1 MGNEH
6 HSLVDGMYLSP
17 DNLSPAWKA
26 VHLDLLSKGFTVAA
40 YHMAQMVRMIKP
52 NDYWARAKS

>member
-1 MGNEH
+1 MGNDQQ
-6 HSLVDGMYLSP
+6 SLVDGMYLSP

-26 VHLDLLSKGFTVAA
+26 VHLDMLAKGYTVAA